1 MLYLVLL
8 TVYSACMPW
17 SVAVHRNCC
26 YVLDNLVRW
35 GYLQKGARDKLD
47 AIFRHHHKV
56 SILGWTLP
64 AQTGVLCPHYLHR
77 QASSVLIT
85 CTDRRPLSSLPAQTG
100 VLCPHYL
107 HRPASSVLITCTDRR
122 PLSSLPAQTGVL
134 CPHWLSLTLAFP
146 TRKGVN

>member
-47 AIFRHHHKV
+47 AIFR
-56 SILGWTLP
+56 
-64 AQTGVLCPHYLHR
+64 
-77 QASSVLIT
+77 LIKYYCIALYRT
-85 CTDRRPLSSLPAQTG
+85 AFYCNHEHLLLLNTDLFPLS
-100 VLCPHYL
+100 
-107 HRPASSVLITCTDRR
+107 RK
-122 PLSSLPAQTGVL
+122 
-134 CPHWLSLTLAFP
+134 LTLLSHNLVS
-146 TRKGVN
+146 KQGNQI